1 MFAATLAPRAFGGH
15 GVSTFFLWAAAAS
28 VAFHPLL
35 YPVLG
40 LARIVPGCDP
50 PPGYWRRRLVLNLL
64 ETNLGMVLN
73 LGLAVAVA
81 LAAEVASPLAWPLA
95 AVAVGV
101 DLVYT
106 VAIVAL
112 TPRDW
117 WHALPTGLA
126 LVGYAVALALA

>member
-1 MFAATLAPRAFGGH
+1 M
-15 GVSTFFLWAAAAS
+15 STFFLWAAAVS

-40 LARIVPGCDP
+40 LARIVPGCNP
-50 PPGYWRRRLVLNLL
+50 PPGYWRRRLILNLL

-73 LGLAVAVA
+73 LGLAVTVALVAEYGSPLTWPLLAVA
-81 LAAEVASPLAWPLA
+81 A
-95 AVAVGV
+95 GV

-126 LVGYAVALALA
+126 LAAYAVALALA

>member
-1 MFAATLAPRAFGGH
+1 M
-15 GVSTFFLWAAAAS
+15 STFFLWAAAVS

-40 LARIVPGCDP
+40 LGRIVPGCDP
-50 PPGYWRRRLVLNLL
+50 PPGYWRRRLILNLL

-81 LAAEVASPLAWPLA
+81 LSAEYGSSLAWPLLGIA
-95 AVAVGV
+95 AGV
-101 DLVYT
+101 DLIYT

-126 LVGYAVALALA
+126 LADYGLALAVA

>member
-1 MFAATLAPRAFGGH
+1 VRRGV
-15 GVSTFFLWAAAAS
+15 GVSIFFLWAAAVS

-40 LARIVPGCDP
+40 LRRIVPGCDP
-50 PPGYWRRRLVLNLL
+50 PPGYWRRRLVLNLA

-73 LGLAVAVA
+73 LGLAVGVA
-81 LAAEVASPLAWPLA
+81 LSAEVGSPLAWPLLGVAA
-95 AVAVGV
+95 AV
-101 DLVYT
+101 DLIYT
-106 VAIVAL
+106 VMIVAL

-126 LVGYAVALALA
+126 LADYGLAVGLG

>member
-1 MFAATLAPRAFGGH
+1 VQKPPARLLWGIAIVP
-15 GVSTFFLWAAAAS
+15 TFFFWAAAVS

-40 LARIVPGCDP
+40 LRRIVPGCDP
-50 PPGYWRRRLVLNLL
+50 APGYWRRRLTLNLL

-81 LAAEVASPLAWPLA
+81 VLGESGSALAWPLA
-95 AVAVGV
+95 AVAAGV
-101 DLVYT
+101 DLLYT

-126 LVGYAVALALA
+126 LVAYGLALALA

>member
-1 MFAATLAPRAFGGH
+1 M
-15 GVSTFFLWAAAAS
+15 STMFLWAAAVS
-28 VAFHPLL
+28 VAFQPLL

-40 LARIVPGCDP
+40 LARIVPGCGP

-81 LAAEVASPLAWPLA
+81 LAAEVASPLAWPMA
-95 AVAVGV
+95 AVAAGV

-126 LVGYAVALALA
+126 LMAYAVAFAAA

>member
-1 MFAATLAPRAFGGH
+1 M
-15 GVSTFFLWAAAAS
+15 STFFLWTAAVS
-28 VAFHPLL
+28 VACHPLL

-40 LARIVPGCDP
+40 LARIVPGCGP

-81 LAAEVASPLAWPLA
+81 LAAEYGSPLAWPLL
-95 AVAVGV
+95 AVAAGV
-101 DLVYT
+101 DLLYT
-106 VAIVAL
+106 VMIVAL
-112 TPRDW
+112 TPRDA

-126 LVGYAVALALA
+126 LVNYGLALAVG